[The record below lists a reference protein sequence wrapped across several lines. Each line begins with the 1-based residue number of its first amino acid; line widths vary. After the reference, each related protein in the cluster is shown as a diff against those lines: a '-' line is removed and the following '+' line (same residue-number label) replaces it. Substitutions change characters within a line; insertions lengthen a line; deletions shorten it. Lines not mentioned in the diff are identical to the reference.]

1 VWRDTDLLDQVVGR
15 ADAILGAGLA
25 DLDKL
30 GPCDCRAT
38 PTVKAQFAR
47 KSVERRGASTWHPL
61 RMFRARDQSCLP
73 AVRRVEAPGCSSPH
87 TSTTSQED
95 ISWLQIAVNYDWVAL
110 RCTAQPNHDA
120 RSMLCLPSTTDRH
133 EQARIP
139 PRQAAGSCRGVRA
152 PLQGPPTVLE
162 RLRRH
167 MQAAQ
172 HGEHDKAFGRQHVV
186 AFQRR
191 VRGVCGA
198 LGARAQAAGAGQ
210 DRRGQGEEQKD
221 GEQWGRGGRARG
233 GVRGRGPRGRGRRRR
248 GGGDARRDAAPVC
261 G

>member
-1 VWRDTDLLDQVVGR
+1 MRASPSLPVWRDKDLLDQVVGR

-30 GPCDCRAT
+30 GPCDCRTT

-47 KSVERRGASTWHPL
+47 NSVERRGASTWHPL
-61 RMFRARDQSCLP
+61 RMFRARDQSCLS
-73 AVRRVEAPGCSSPH
+73 AVRRAEAPGCSSPH

-95 ISWLQIAVNYDWVAL
+95 ISWLQIAVHYDWVAL

-139 PRQAAGSCRGVRA
+139 PRQAAGTCRGVRA

-167 MQAAQ
+167 VQAAQ
-172 HGEHDKAFGRQHVV
+172 HGEHDKAFGREHMLSPFSGEFVEF
-186 AFQRR
+186 AGFRCSSAGSWRR
-191 VRGVCGA
+191 TGP
-198 LGARAQAAGAGQ
+198 QGAG
-210 DRRGQGEEQKD
+210 RRAEGWRAMGSRWARQ
-221 GEQWGRGGRARG
+221 GRG
-233 GVRGRGPRGRGRRRR
+233 
-248 GGGDARRDAAPVC
+248 
-261 G
+261 